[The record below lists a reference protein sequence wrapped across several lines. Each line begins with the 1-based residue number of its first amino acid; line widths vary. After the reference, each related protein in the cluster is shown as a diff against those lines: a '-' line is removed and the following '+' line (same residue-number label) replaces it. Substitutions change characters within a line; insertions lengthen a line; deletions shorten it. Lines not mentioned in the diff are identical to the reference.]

1 MRRKAWAGSP
11 LLFFGPPLYVEDA
24 STWGIE
30 APLLHPDHKGHCE
43 CDEGEQKGN
52 DRTGHYSHGDHG
64 NHEDYASYGC
74 GPRGCE

>member
-30 APLLHPDHKGHCE
+30 APLAHPKWKWGGVVPIGEEDKESHH
-43 CDEGEQKGN
+43 EGKESWRREGGEAVV
-52 DRTGHYSHGDHG
+52 RRSG
-64 NHEDYASYGC
+64 
-74 GPRGCE
+74 